1 MNMTAHGLAVLV
13 SAAAL
18 LGSGLALAMPAAP
31 LGSAA
36 AETGLVHQVAFN
48 GVNGRNVTEVSYP
61 GGSISLRG
69 NRWTE
74 RNADGSHTFAET
86 GRDDWSVYLLDRSR
100 GVRLQLDLH
109 RKLVLY
115 ADGNAPMQ
123 PLYQIVDAR
132 RGKSGNSGKQR
143 SKQTVLNFTCNEGI
157 PLTVRIENRGN
168 NSTAFASHDSFP
180 EVRLKQRRSG
190 SGTRYSNGRYTLS
203 MKGRSAIFEW
213 DGIQDH
219 CRR

>member
-1 MNMTAHGLAVLV
+1 MNISVRRLAVLA
-13 SAAAL
+13 STLAL
-18 LGSGLALAMPAAP
+18 LGTDLASAMPA
-31 LGSAA
+31 GSQSPAVSNP
-36 AETGLVHQVAFN
+36 GLVRQIAFN
-48 GVNGRNVTEVSYP
+48 GVNGRNVIAVFYP
-61 GGSISLRG
+61 GGSISKNG

-74 RNADGSHTFAET
+74 RNANGSYRFTET
-86 GRDDWSVYLLDRSR
+86 GRDDWSVYLVDRSR

-115 ADGNAPMQ
+115 AAGNGPMQ
-123 PLYQIVDAR
+123 RLYNIVDAS
-132 RGKSGNSGKQR
+132 RGKSGKQR
-143 SKQTVLNFTCNEGI
+143 SQTQVLHFTCNEGI
-157 PLTVRIENRGN
+157 PLVVRIENRGN
-168 NSTAFASHDSFP
+168 SSTAFASHDSFP

-203 MKGRSAIFEW
+203 MKGRSALFEW